1 MVLSTD
7 EEARMPAITRA
18 HGPMMLRGT
27 LTRFRRRCGKPS
39 CRCAAG
45 DPHEGPALTFT
56 EGGRTKT
63 VTLAEAQVAEVAAA
77 LARYRQARAELDG
90 AAGAPGRRPAVTAA
104 ADGFAASGDRFGAVV
119 SWLDGEEAGR
129 LTHGELEAEL
139 GTAGRDLIRQ
149 LLQDHLDLRAAREE
163 RRTGVTG

>member
-7 EEARMPAITRA
+7 EEVRMPAIARA
-18 HGPMMLRGT
+18 TGPMMLRGT

-77 LARYRQARAELDG
+77 LARYRQARAGLDR
-90 AAGAPGRRPAVTAA
+90 APGAGIPALRARPA
-104 ADGFAASGDRFGAVV
+104 
-119 SWLDGEEAGR
+119 GR
-129 LTHGELEAEL
+129 PPGPPPM
-139 GTAGRDLIRQ
+139 
-149 LLQDHLDLRAAREE
+149 
-163 RRTGVTG
+163 